1 MSRLMNGRFEGYSTK
16 KTNREMN
23 MCRILF
29 ILVITFISFETPR
42 IILQIIEFLN
52 IEEIS
57 SGSFK
62 LGTLTKI
69 VLHLTNLAAVSNS
82 SINVIIYCFVGE
94 RFRKELLKWIKK
106 AENLSAMKFL
116 VRLLQKKKVL
126 RQGSEQRSL
135 SCVETQ
141 FSLLTTKSF
150 DDETAF

>member
-1 MSRLMNGRFEGYSTK
+1 MSRLMNGRFEGFSTK

-29 ILVITFISFETPR
+29 ILVMTFISFETPR

-57 SGSFK
+57 TRSFK

-94 RFRKELLKWIKK
+94 RFRKELLKLIKK

-116 VRLLQKKKVL
+116 ARLLQKKKVL